1 MLFLNVY
8 YLSLVHFCL
17 ENYFIHLPTWGHAF
31 FLTGKEEVESGKHH
45 RNSEVGNKTV
55 SSGLDSN
62 AAQCC
67 GSCACLH
74 KTEAASIPAWSS
86 RSSIVLEFSPETGE
100 LWTAD
105 GFKGERASFL

>member
-1 MLFLNVY
+1 MLFLLFIISTFLLRELFHTLT
-8 YLSLVHFCL
+8 YLGSC
-17 ENYFIHLPTWGHAF
+17 NF
-31 FLTGKEEVESGKHH
+31 FFTGKEEVESGKHH
-45 RNSEVGNKTV
+45 RNSELGNKTV

-67 GSCACLH
+67 GRCGCLH

-86 RSSIVLEFSPETGE
+86 RSSIALEFSPETEE